1 MSENAKG
8 AGFMVLAMLAFA
20 LNDTCVKAVGAI
32 PLFQLLVLRG
42 VLATVLVAG
51 LAVSRRALRFDIA
64 ARDWGLIALRTSAE
78 VGAAYFFITALREMP
93 LANVTA
99 LLQTLPMTVT
109 LGGALLFKEPI
120 GPRRIAAIALG
131 FIGVLL
137 IVRPGTEGF
146 NSYTIYAL
154 IAVLFVTVRDLA
166 TRRLA
171 PGVPSLT
178 VTFCA
183 ALGVTLFSAL
193 ATLGE
198 TWVPLST
205 AQGTLIVGSSVFI
218 FAGYFLSVAVMRLG
232 ALAVVTPFRYAALL
246 WALLLGWL
254 VFGDWPAPLTLLG
267 AAIIVATGLFTL
279 YRDSRVAA
287 ALRAQTRL
295 TGREG

>member
-1 MSENAKG
+1 M
-8 AGFMVLAMLAFA
+8 
-20 LNDTCVKAVGAI
+20 
-32 PLFQLLVLRG
+32 LRG
-42 VLATVLVAG
+42 GLATALVAG
-51 LAVSRRALRFDIA
+51 LALSRRAVRFDIA
-64 ARDWGLIALRTSAE
+64 PRDWGLIALRTSAE

-109 LGGALLFKEPI
+109 LGGVLLFKETI
-120 GPRRIAAIALG
+120 GPRRIAAIILG
-131 FIGVLL
+131 FVGVLL

-166 TRRLA
+166 TRGLA
-171 PGVPSLT
+171 PGVPSLM
-178 VTFCA
+178 VALCA
-183 ALGVTLFSAL
+183 ALGVTLFSVV

-198 TWVPLST
+198 SWVPLT
-205 AQGTLIVGSSVFI
+205 PVQGGLIFGSAVFV
-218 FAGYFLSVAVMRLG
+218 FAGYFLSVSAMRLG
-232 ALAVVTPFRYAALL
+232 TLAVVTPFRYTSLL
-246 WALLLGWL
+246 WALMLGWL
-254 VFGDWPAPLTLLG
+254 VFGDWPSLLTFLG

-287 ALRAQTRL
+287 RQRAEARL